1 MAQAIPA
8 TMTPA
13 KELAAELQAAI
24 RGEVRFD
31 HGSRALYATD
41 ASVFRQIPIGVVIPR
56 DEADVIAAV
65 EICHRHDAPLLG
77 RGAGTSLS
85 GQCCNTAVV
94 LDFSKYFNQIL
105 EVDPDNRRARVRP
118 GVILDDLRD
127 AAGRYGL
134 TYGPDPQTHNHCTL
148 GGMIGNNS
156 CGVHSITAGKTVDN
170 VESLDLLLYDGTRM
184 RVGATSDKELEAK
197 IAAGGRE
204 GEIYARLKDLR
215 DRYAD
220 LIREK
225 YPDIPRRVSG
235 YNLPYL
241 LPEHGFNLARALVGS
256 EGTLALT
263 LEAKV
268 RLVESPPAR
277 SLLVLGYPDIYEAA
291 DHIVE
296 LMEFGPIGLEGF
308 DESLVDALRS
318 MNRDLDTLAKMPEGR
333 GWLLVEFGGETEKEA
348 DERANALISALKKH
362 KNPPTM
368 HLFDDPK
375 DEEQVWNVRRE
386 GLGATQMRPGA
397 QHTWPAWDD
406 AAVPPDKL
414 GQYLR
419 GFRDLLAKHGLTS
432 SLYGHFGHACVHTNI
447 NFDLET
453 VDGIRNYRAFVEEA
467 ADLVVS
473 YGGSLTGE
481 HGDGQARAELLPKM
495 FGRELIG
502 AFEEFKSIWD
512 PHWRMNPGKLVR
524 PRRID
529 ENLRLGRSYRPAE
542 LETHFQFPDDGWN
555 FSKAM
560 LRCVGAGE
568 CRRHEGGTMC
578 PSYRATKEEKHSTRG
593 RARLLYEMLEGDPL
607 KGGWRNEEVLE
618 ALDLCLACKGCK
630 GDCPTQVDMATYKS
644 EFLSHHYAGRIRPRH
659 FYALGFIYWWCR
671 MASLMPGLVNFMV
684 GIKPLHQLV
693 ALAGGLTDKREVPTF
708 ASQTFTSWFRKR
720 PARNGGRPQVVLW
733 ADTWN
738 NNFMPEATQAAVDV
752 LEDAGYQVIIPD
764 RSLCCGRP
772 LYDFGFLNI
781 AKRQLRQILATLRPQ
796 IEDGIPVVGLEPS
809 CVSTFRDEL
818 VNMFPRDE
826 DALRLSRQ
834 TFTLAEFLTQRVE
847 NWQAPALPREAIV
860 HGHCHQKAI
869 MKMGAEEEVLKRMGV
884 DYSLLDTGCCG
895 LAGVFGFERD
905 HYDTSQVIAEQVLV
919 PAVRNAGKDT
929 LVIANGFSCRE
940 QILHNTDHK
949 PMHLAQVIQMG
960 LRQNAGGRI
969 TQAD

>member
-1 MAQAIPA
+1 
-8 TMTPA
+8 
-13 KELAAELQAAI
+13 
-24 RGEVRFD
+24 
-31 HGSRALYATD
+31 
-41 ASVFRQIPIGVVIPR
+41 
-56 DEADVIAAV
+56 
-65 EICHRHDAPLLG
+65 
-77 RGAGTSLS
+77 
-85 GQCCNTAVV
+85 
-94 LDFSKYFNQIL
+94 
-105 EVDPDNRRARVRP
+105 
-118 GVILDDLRD
+118 
-127 AAGRYGL
+127 
-134 TYGPDPQTHNHCTL
+134 
-148 GGMIGNNS
+148 
-156 CGVHSITAGKTVDN
+156 
-170 VESLDLLLYDGTRM
+170 
-184 RVGATSDKELEAK
+184 
-197 IAAGGRE
+197 
-204 GEIYARLKDLR
+204 
-215 DRYAD
+215 
-220 LIREK
+220 
-225 YPDIPRRVSG
+225 
-235 YNLPYL
+235 
-241 LPEHGFNLARALVGS
+241 
-256 EGTLALT
+256 
-263 LEAKV
+263 
-268 RLVESPPAR
+268 
-277 SLLVLGYPDIYEAA
+277 
-291 DHIVE
+291 
-296 LMEFGPIGLEGF
+296 
-308 DESLVDALRS
+308 
-318 MNRDLDTLAKMPEGR
+318 
-333 GWLLVEFGGETEKEA
+333 
-348 DERANALISALKKH
+348 
-362 KNPPTM
+362 
-368 HLFDDPK
+368 
-375 DEEQVWNVRRE
+375 
-386 GLGATQMRPGA
+386 MRPGA

-419 GFRDLLAKHGLTS
+419 GFRDLLEKHGLTS

-495 FGRELIG
+495 FGRELMG

-529 ENLRLGRSYRPAE
+529 ENLRLGRSYRPAD
-542 LETHFQFPDDGWN
+542 LETHFQFPNDGWN

-568 CRRHEGGTMC
+568 CRRHDGGTMC

-671 MASLMPGLVNFMV
+671 LAALMPGLVNFFV
-684 GIKPLHQLV
+684 GIKPIHSLV

-708 ASQTFTSWFRKR
+708 APETFTSWYRKR
-720 PARNGGRPQVVLW
+720 PPQNGSRPQVVLW

-738 NNFMPEATQAAVDV
+738 NNFMPEATRAAVDV
-752 LEDAGYQVIIPD
+752 LEAAGYQVLVPE

-781 AKRQLRQILATLRPQ
+781 AKRQLRQILSTLRPQ

-818 VNMFPRDE
+818 INIFPRDE
-826 DALRLSRQ
+826 DAQRLSRQ

-847 NWQAPALPREAIV
+847 NWQAPKLQRQAIV

-884 DYSLLDTGCCG
+884 DYTLLDTGCCG

-905 HYDTSQVIAEQVLV
+905 HYETSQIIAEQVLV
-919 PAVRNAGKDT
+919 PAVRQASPET

-960 LRQNAGGRI
+960 LQQSGGRMA
-969 TQAD
+969 QAE